1 MIFGTIKLGTA
12 KTVYA
17 ALQSGTD
24 STGAQTQ
31 VQNFVQVTDKSGNY
45 AGWKLS
51 VKRTEFIGTTSDTNK
66 LTGSKVK
73 FKNAVIR
80 NSATNSSGMPS
91 TVSGTGAEGIEIPAD
106 QAVDLVT
113 AGANEG
119 IGTWIYSL
127 GENVEQGRQSVELFV
142 PVSNYAVDN
151 YVSTF
156 TWSLTDAPTEEEA

>member
-1 MIFGTIKLGTA
+1 MKKTIALSTVLAGSLLLYTQSVFAENKSSATTEGTISVTKPDAANPEDVVPVPPVDPNDPDTPFTPDEPNQGTSGLLTIDQAPDLDFGTIKLGTA

-24 STGAQTQ
+24 STGAPTQ

-73 FKNAVIR
+73 FKNAVI
-80 NSATNSSGMPS
+80 
-91 TVSGTGAEGIEIPAD
+91 
-106 QAVDLVT
+106 
-113 AGANEG
+113 
-119 IGTWIYSL
+119 
-127 GENVEQGRQSVELFV
+127 
-142 PVSNYAVDN
+142 
-151 YVSTF
+151 
-156 TWSLTDAPTEEEA
+156 